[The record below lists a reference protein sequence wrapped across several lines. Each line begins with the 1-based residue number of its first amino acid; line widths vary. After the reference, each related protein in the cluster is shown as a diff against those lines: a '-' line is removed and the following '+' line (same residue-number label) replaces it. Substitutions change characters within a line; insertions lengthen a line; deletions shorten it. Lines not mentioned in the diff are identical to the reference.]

1 MKKSFSLFFVIVVS
15 VFFGFLLH
23 LQYKNFQNTMLIYQQ
38 LYDHKVHNALNSFV
52 KELEK
57 EEFSIYIDLAF
68 QELITEKENQE
79 KSILLKKQSF
89 QHRIDILKIKNRNL
103 RHYPKKDLISETTL
117 KLRQEKYTQILH
129 TKEVIEQILSVWI
142 TDLQNRNIRERVNF
156 DNFQPL
162 LNEYLTENGIN
173 DNFMFFVSDK
183 NEKLIYGKK
192 PQIDD
197 LEVYSQKLFP
207 YESSNSFFINVYFPD
222 KNAFSFDMVYL
233 LIPSTSITILLF
245 LAFVFIII
253 ALIYQK
259 KLSTTKNDFIN
270 NLTHELKTPIS
281 SISLAAQLMQDE
293 TFEKTPQLLQRIS
306 KILTEET
313 KRLGF
318 QVEKVLQLSA
328 LDKEKLPINFKPLD
342 INNIIKNTVENFS
355 LRIENCQGILST
367 HFTTEESFAM
377 IDELHFTNAIY
388 NLIDNAL
395 KYRNIDKNLIIRIK
409 TWNKGKL
416 LYISVEDNG
425 IGIKKRDLK
434 LIFDRFYR
442 ATTGNVHNIKG
453 FGLGLSYVKKIIAI
467 HKGTISVESE
477 FGIGTKFTIAI
488 PYTSN
493 K

>member
-1 MKKSFSLFFVIVVS
+1 MRKTLYMFLIIVVIIS
-15 VFFGFLLH
+15 TI
-23 LQYKNFQNTMLIYQQ
+23 TMM
-38 LYDHKVHNALNSFV
+38 SGC
-52 KELEK
+52 
-57 EEFSIYIDLAF
+57 
-68 QELITEKENQE
+68 TE
-79 KSILLKKQSF
+79 
-89 QHRIDILKIKNRNL
+89 
-103 RHYPKKDLISETTL
+103 
-117 KLRQEKYTQILH
+117 
-129 TKEVIEQILSVWI
+129 
-142 TDLQNRNIRERVNF
+142 
-156 DNFQPL
+156 DNM
-162 LNEYLTENGIN
+162 TA
-173 DNFMFFVSDK
+173 
-183 NEKLIYGKK
+183 
-192 PQIDD
+192 
-197 LEVYSQKLFP
+197 VY
-207 YESSNSFFINVYFPD
+207 
-222 KNAFSFDMVYL
+222 
-233 LIPSTSITILLF
+233 
-245 LAFVFIII
+245 
-253 ALIYQK
+253 
-259 KLSTTKNDFIN
+259 TKNDFIN

-434 LIFDRFYR
+434 M
-442 ATTGNVHNIKG
+442 TQNN
-453 FGLGLSYVKKIIAI
+453 SYDA
-467 HKGTISVESE
+467 
-477 FGIGTKFTIAI
+477 
-488 PYTSN
+488 YL
-493 K
+493 